1 MVNVCTWILGV
12 MEWCGTMWPN
22 WISMNH
28 SLFSTPVYST
38 DWILDTLLHVWE
50 LKPITPLH
58 PLQLHLSI
66 KKLQLRYL
74 LYGFQLASQVLVSSD
89 LAKNTPKRARWT
101 AIRATRM
108 GILVACATAF
118 ALWIGRESIADAS
131 LRFRWVLWHPKRS
144 IGLPSREARYPR
156 IIF

>member
-1 MVNVCTWILGV
+1 MFG
-12 MEWCGTMWPN
+12 
-22 WISMNH
+22 
-28 SLFSTPVYST
+28 
-38 DWILDTLLHVWE
+38 
-50 LKPITPLH
+50 
-58 PLQLHLSI
+58 SI
-66 KKLQLRYL
+66 AVLRYL

-131 LRFRWVLWHPKRS
+131 PSPSKRGGGVTSQKIHWITLW
-144 IGLPSREARYPR
+144 
-156 IIF
+156 